1 MSRNNRKQSFAGR
14 LAAQTFAKSVI
25 VACKLP
31 VIGGSGRILRLFS
44 AGRRQNQQQI
54 CHSIPH
60 SQPSHLSHFSPVPRF
75 RNLSYGRQNDE
86 NKRAIKVAGG
96 TNALVRLLRKTGDN
110 EVKELVTGVLWN
122 LSSCDDLKR
131 TIIDE
136 ALLVIVN
143 IVIIPHSGWD
153 RAGAGGETHW
163 STVFRN
169 ASGILR
175 NVSSAGDYGRKKLRE
190 CEGLVDSLIYLVRT
204 AIERANIDNKSV
216 ENAVCVLR

>member
-1 MSRNNRKQSFAGR
+1 M
-14 LAAQTFAKSVI
+14 V
-25 VACKLP
+25 
-31 VIGGSGRILRLFS
+31 
-44 AGRRQNQQQI
+44 
-54 CHSIPH
+54 
-60 SQPSHLSHFSPVPRF
+60 
-75 RNLSYGRQNDE
+75 
-86 NKRAIKVAGG
+86 GG

-153 RAGAGGETHW
+153 RAGQGGETHW

-175 NVSSAGDYGRKKLRE
+175 WVIRKK
-190 CEGLVDSLIYLVRT
+190 
-204 AIERANIDNKSV
+204 
-216 ENAVCVLR
+216 

>member
-1 MSRNNRKQSFAGR
+1 MDPRIRNVMDPEHWEKKYLNCAKISSSR
-14 LAAQTFAKSVI
+14 
-25 VACKLP
+25 
-31 VIGGSGRILRLFS
+31 
-44 AGRRQNQQQI
+44 
-54 CHSIPH
+54 
-60 SQPSHLSHFSPVPRF
+60 HL

-86 NKRAIKVAGG
+86 NKRAIKAAGG
-96 TNALVRLLRKTGDN
+96 TNALVRLLRKTADN
-110 EVKELVTGVLWN
+110 DVKELVTGVLWN

-153 RAGAGGETHW
+153 RSGGQGGGGGDTHW

-175 NVSSAGDYGRKKLRE
+175 
-190 CEGLVDSLIYLVRT
+190 
-204 AIERANIDNKSV
+204 
-216 ENAVCVLR
+216 

>member
-1 MSRNNRKQSFAGR
+1 MLLEHRSFSSESS
-14 LAAQTFAKSVI
+14 FS
-25 VACKLP
+25 
-31 VIGGSGRILRLFS
+31 SSFLFL
-44 AGRRQNQQQI
+44 NLTLI
-54 CHSIPH
+54 FFC
-60 SQPSHLSHFSPVPRF
+60 F

-153 RAGAGGETHW
+153 RAGAGGDTHW

-216 ENAVCVLR
+216 ENAVCVLRWRFSIEVIKLMVAPQESQLPSSGD

>member
-1 MSRNNRKQSFAGR
+1 MFDIHVQKQSETIVGR
-14 LAAQTFAKSVI
+14 PAAAQTLAKSVI

-31 VIGGSGRILRLFS
+31 VIGRNSRILRLFS
-44 AGRRQNQQQI
+44 AGGGITNQL
-54 CHSIPH
+54 CHN
-60 SQPSHLSHFSPVPRF
+60 QPSHPFSPVPRF

>member
-1 MSRNNRKQSFAGR
+1 M
-14 LAAQTFAKSVI
+14 
-25 VACKLP
+25 P
-31 VIGGSGRILRLFS
+31 VIGWNGRISRLFS
-44 AGRRQNQQQI
+44 AGGRTT
-54 CHSIPH
+54 SSFVTPIPH
-60 SQPSHLSHFSPVPRF
+60 LSPF

>member
-1 MSRNNRKQSFAGR
+1 M
-14 LAAQTFAKSVI
+14 
-25 VACKLP
+25 
-31 VIGGSGRILRLFS
+31 
-44 AGRRQNQQQI
+44 
-54 CHSIPH
+54 
-60 SQPSHLSHFSPVPRF
+60 
-75 RNLSYGRQNDE
+75 
-86 NKRAIKVAGG
+86 AGG

-175 NVSSAGDYGRKKLRE
+175 YLTCISIFVFRYRTHDIPGISSGTSPVRGTTAGRSCGSAR
-190 CEGLVDSLIYLVRT
+190 VWWTV
-204 AIERANIDNKSV
+204 
-216 ENAVCVLR
+216 

>member
-1 MSRNNRKQSFAGR
+1 M
-14 LAAQTFAKSVI
+14 
-25 VACKLP
+25 
-31 VIGGSGRILRLFS
+31 
-44 AGRRQNQQQI
+44 
-54 CHSIPH
+54 
-60 SQPSHLSHFSPVPRF
+60 
-75 RNLSYGRQNDE
+75 
-86 NKRAIKVAGG
+86 
-96 TNALVRLLRKTGDN
+96 RLLRKTGDN

-216 ENAVCVLR
+216 ENAVCVLRSKPKARMK